1 MRVAFR
7 VDSSLE
13 IGAGHV
19 MRCLTLAEALRD
31 ERARCQFLSR
41 GLPGHLIE
49 TIRGRGFSVEVLS
62 DLTAAQDATSPVEL
76 RPAHAAWLGTDWAS
90 DARQSRA
97 VLADSAV
104 DWLIVDHY
112 ALDARWER
120 RLRGCCRRLMVIDD
134 LADREHDCDLLL
146 DQNLGRAAA
155 DYAGLAPEAC
165 EILAGPRYALL
176 RPQFAALR
184 PYSLARRAAVSRA
197 KSILVSM
204 GGVDRSNATGRVL
217 GALEKCDL
225 PQDIVIHVVMGPTA
239 PWLDEVRE
247 LAARSRRATHV
258 HVDVRNMAQLMAD
271 ADLAIGAA
279 GTTSWERCCL
289 GLPTIVLTLA
299 ENQKPI
305 ARAIAAR
312 GAAIFIGDT
321 DDGPEAAAD
330 LTAQLCRDPAH
341 LSALGRTAAE
351 CVLGD
356 GAARVAGVLMGEAI
370 RTEADG

>member
-7 VDSSLE
+7 VDSSLD

-19 MRCLTLAEALRD
+19 MRCLTLAETLRND
-31 ERARCQFLSR
+31 GVVCRFLSR
-41 GLPGHLIE
+41 RRPGHLIE
-49 TIRGRGFSVEVLS
+49 TIRGRGFPVEVLS
-62 DLTAAQDATSPVEL
+62 DLTAAQEATFPVEL
-76 RPAHAAWLGTDWAS
+76 QPAHAAWLGTDWAS

-120 RLRGCCRRLMVIDD
+120 GLRGSCRRLMIIDD

-146 DQNLGRAAA
+146 DQNLGRTAA
-155 DYAGLAPEAC
+155 DYAGLAPETC

-176 RPQFAALR
+176 RPEFAALR

-204 GGVDRSNATGRVL
+204 GGVDLSNATGRVL
-217 GALEKCDL
+217 DALEKRDL

-239 PWLDEVRE
+239 PWLDEVR
-247 LAARSRRATHV
+247 AHSARSRRATHV
-258 HVDVRNMAQLMAD
+258 HIDVRNMAQLMAD

-289 GLPTIVLTLA
+289 GLPTIVLALA
-299 ENQKPI
+299 ENQKPV
-305 ARAIAAR
+305 AEAVAAR
-312 GAAIFIGDT
+312 GAAIFVGDAGN
-321 DDGPEAAAD
+321 GPEAAAD
-330 LTAQLCRDPAH
+330 AMRRLCGDPAQ
-341 LSALGRTAAE
+341 LSALGRSAAE

-356 GAARVAGVLMGEAI
+356 GAARVARVLAGKII
-370 RTEADG
+370 RAQGQG